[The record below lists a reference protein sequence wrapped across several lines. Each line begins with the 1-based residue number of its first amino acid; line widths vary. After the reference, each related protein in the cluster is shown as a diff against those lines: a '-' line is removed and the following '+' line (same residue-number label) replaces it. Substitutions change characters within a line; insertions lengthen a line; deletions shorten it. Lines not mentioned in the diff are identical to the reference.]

1 MKRDIR
7 DLFKEDDTAEKQLS
21 ANHRIEFLE
30 KLKDET
36 KPKQSLF
43 LWLKIA
49 AVLVVG
55 LLIGFTMFNTE
66 TIEKPSPIIAQV
78 EAVEAEY
85 LKNIDAEWQSF
96 IAVANDEK
104 LVKRFERKLNDLDE
118 DYKEIAFEFK
128 ENSNNI
134 LVVEAL
140 VDNLQTRLQI
150 LKDIQE
156 HIKILNQDTNQK
168 IEQNENTI

>member
-96 IAVANDEK
+96 IIVAEDDNLIRRFKEK
-104 LVKRFERKLNDLDE
+104 LADLDT
-118 DYKEIAFEFK
+118 DYQEISQDFK
-128 ENSNNI
+128 NDTNNI
-134 LVVEAL
+134 LVIESLVE
-140 VDNLQTRLQI
+140 NLQTRLEL